1 MGYRGVF
8 MRIYALIG
16 SSGTGKSYRA
26 LELAYEKDIDYIIDD
41 GLLIHKNKI
50 LAGISAK
57 QAKTTM
63 EAVKRA
69 IFNDELHRQSVKL
82 KIKSEKVEN
91 LLILGTSK
99 KMIDKIVKRLEIGT
113 DYKTIDIRDI
123 SSYRE
128 IEIAKESR
136 KSGNHI
142 IPVPSVEIKQIA
154 TGLSINSI
162 KKLFRKKDKDC
173 KLIEKTIIRPTFSYM
188 GKFYISPNVIHQIIR
203 YELRQINEIEKVN
216 KVEVFNANNNIKI
229 FLNVN
234 IKSPTILKKIE
245 EIQKKLKNNIEK
257 VTMMNVYKI
266 DIYINR
272 LRKDF

>member
-1 MGYRGVF
+1 

-50 LAGISAK
+50 LAGMSAK

-69 IFNDELHRQSVKL
+69 IFNDELHRQSVKA
-82 KIKSEKVEN
+82 KIKNEKVED

-113 DYKTIDIRDI
+113 DYKSIDIRDI
-123 SSYRE
+123 SSDRE
-128 IEIAKESR
+128 IEIARESR
-136 KSGNHI
+136 RMGNHI

-188 GKFYISPNVIHQIIR
+188 GKFYISPNVINQIIR

-234 IKSPTILKKIE
+234 IKSPTIFNKIE
-245 EIQKKLKNNIEK
+245 EIQKNLQNNIEK

-266 DIYINR
+266 DIYINK